1 MSEAMERVSDRPRP
15 YGHVEH
21 GRSWA
26 EGPEREGGTYRDAAD
41 PDLAPQQFNCV
52 LG

>member
-1 MSEAMERVSDRPRP
+1 MTEAIKRACDGPRP
-15 YGHVEH
+15 NGHRGH